1 MNTVPAG
8 VGLLGAMLAAG
19 SAQAQATPPTSP
31 PPAAT
36 PPSAARPAPAAPAA
50 PSTAPT
56 AVEGLVVKAGDPPV
70 KTSIDRRS
78 YSVEGDLQATT
89 GSIADALKRIP
100 SVEVDIDGNVKLRGD
115 SSVTILIDGKPSV
128 LMSGQGRADALQ
140 ALPADQIERVEVL
153 TNPGAQY
160 SPEGTGGV
168 INLVTKT
175 SARAGAGASGSV
187 RANIGTR
194 DRFNGGINW
203 AFNSKKLALSAN
215 AGLWRF
221 SSGSDSASDRTL
233 SGLGGDFRR
242 QGTSAAEMQG
252 LGGNLRF
259 AGDYDLDP
267 HNRLSGEVAVFLFRS
282 EFDSDDL
289 YENFD
294 GAGTSLGVTGRRA
307 ASDGDSTSSSA
318 SLSWRRE
325 FAGDDHNLT
334 LELERNRWVSD
345 NISNYRIDTLAPPGP
360 ILFEDND
367 GRYVSSNLGFKGDYS
382 RPVATTGR
390 LKAGFDFQENREDAD
405 AVFSTGPAA
414 NSTVMDPARS
424 HRLIFEETVYSG
436 YLTYEQPFGDLTVL
450 GGLRFEAATND
461 INLLTT
467 GLTTSHDYD
476 RLYPSLHLDYRLS
489 DTSRLKAS
497 YALRI
502 RRPSANDL
510 DPWLV
515 YVDAFNYRQGNPD
528 LEPTETNSWEIS
540 YEYRKDRNYYLA
552 TGFWRQTENG
562 VTDVLVD
569 LGGGV
574 LLTTRANLAQSRSGG
589 LEFVANRA
597 LTSTLSLN
605 LTGTALW
612 NQIDASALGFAGDRS
627 GYSFSGRASF
637 DWQVTPIDLFQVNA
651 VANGKSITAQGFTEP
666 SYSVNLGYRRKLD
679 DRWFLTVTATDV
691 FDSLESRIVTDSPD
705 VSGTYVRKG
714 STRGLFVGLRYRFG
728 AAKPQ
733 RDPAFDYNAGAG
745 GGGPPS

>member
-1 MNTVPAG
+1 MCA
-8 VGLLGAMLAAG
+8 LLAA
-19 SAQAQATPPTSP
+19 STAQAQVA
-31 PPAAT
+31 
-36 PPSAARPAPAAPAA
+36 PSNAPAPAAKPAPA
-50 PSTAPT
+50 TPPPAQADSTT
-56 AVEGLVVKAGDPPV
+56 VQGLVVKGGEAPM
-70 KTSIDRRS
+70 KSSIDRRS

-100 SVEVDIDGNVKLRGD
+100 SVEVDIEGNVKLRGD
-115 SSVTILIDGKPSV
+115 PSVTILIDGKPSS

-140 ALPADQIERVEVL
+140 MLPADQIERVEVL

-168 INLVTKT
+168 INLVTKK

-187 RANIGTR
+187 RANLGTQE
-194 DRFNGGINW
+194 RFYGGLNW
-203 AFNSKKLALSAN
+203 AYNSRKLSLSAN
-215 AGLWRF
+215 AGLNRF
-221 SSGSDSASDRTL
+221 GNRSTYVSNRIL
-233 SGLGGDFRR
+233 SGTGGDFR
-242 QGTSAAEMQG
+242 QSGANGSAMQRV
-252 LGGNLRF
+252 GGNLRL

-267 HNRLSGEVAVFLFRS
+267 RNRISGEVGFYSFRND
-282 EFDSDDL
+282 FDSDSL
-289 YENFD
+289 SENFD
-294 GAGTSLGVTGRRA
+294 AAGANASLIRRKGSGDGASIFGT
-307 ASDGDSTSSSA
+307 A

-334 LELERNRWVSD
+334 IVLKRDRWTSD
-345 NISNYRIDTLAPPGP
+345 SDYGLLVETLTPPGP
-360 ILFEDND
+360 NQFEQSD
-367 GRYVSSNLGFKGDYS
+367 GRYLISDLGFKGDYS
-382 RPVATTGR
+382 RPMSREGR
-390 LKAGFDFQENREDAD
+390 LKAGFDIQQSEEDNDSVLSA
-405 AVFSTGPAA
+405 GPTAG
-414 NSTVMDPARS
+414 STVVDSTRT

-461 INLLTT
+461 LNLLTT
-467 GLTTSHDYD
+467 GLTASHGYD

-489 DTSRLKAS
+489 ETSRLKAS

-515 YVDAFNYRQGNPD
+515 YYDAFNYRQGNPD
-528 LEPTETNSWEIS
+528 LEPSETSSWEAS
-540 YEYRKDRNYYLA
+540 YEFRKDRNYYLV

-612 NQIDASALGFAGDRS
+612 NQIDASSLGFAGDRS
-627 GYSFSGRASF
+627 GYSLSGRASF
-637 DWQVTPIDLFQVNA
+637 DWQVTPIDLVQINA
-651 VANGKSITAQGFTEP
+651 VANGKTLTPQGSSEP

-691 FDSLESRIVTDSPD
+691 FDSLEFRTVTDGPG
-705 VSGTYVRKG
+705 VSGTSVRRS

-728 AAKPQ
+728 AGKPQ
-733 RDPAFDYNAGAG
+733 RDPAFDYNGGGG